1 MSKGAFRARISS
13 FPKICL
19 PPPPPPPGRYHARR
33 LFHRRVEIR
42 KRGGERGERDET
54 LSRLSRVIV
63 GSRTRITSGTV
74 KLNGITREPRTVSPF
89 VPSGFYRV
97 SVCPVLSCTLVTTLP
112 LPRITIFLEL
122 PRLISRYTREV
133 APGCRG
139 ESLGWVTRSE
149 TGPTGTLIWRW
160 GGEKRSTLHRGVL
173 RFGKIISLL
182 AKGKDQYFPS
192 TDRISRIRITNLWLI
207 CWKIA
212 KGIWKSVVTDR
223 DRGRVESEDVTCAYR
238 ESSKW

>member
-54 LSRLSRVIV
+54 LSVSPSRVIV

-149 TGPTGTLIWRW
+149 TGPTGTLI
-160 GGEKRSTLHRGVL
+160 
-173 RFGKIISLL
+173 
-182 AKGKDQYFPS
+182 
-192 TDRISRIRITNLWLI
+192 
-207 CWKIA
+207 
-212 KGIWKSVVTDR
+212 
-223 DRGRVESEDVTCAYR
+223 
-238 ESSKW
+238 